1 MPRRLTTNVVWQY
14 KCGPIVEKV
23 QAVAA
28 KQELSLFQVSG
39 EPYEIGYRLGEIARP
54 DFAEYMEQSSA
65 WRAVRQWRGEPFVRA
80 LRDAA
85 RTHFPALL
93 AELDGMAAGLGWSA
107 EEVFLWNCRGELIH
121 HAPDGCTTLA
131 AVEGE
136 RRFIAHNEDG
146 DPFLRD
152 RCALVEVQPVGKPGF
167 VSFYYP
173 GSLPGHT
180 FAANRAGIAQAI
192 NNLRIRVPSAG
203 VPRMILARAMLDAGS
218 LDEALHMLR
227 TAPAASGF
235 HHTLGCAGDA
245 RLFSVEA
252 SARRCSVQ
260 SVSTL
265 AGHANHL
272 IHPGCEAEAQIVTN
286 SSRDR
291 QLRVDAWLPAL
302 ASPLKPA
309 ALLDVLQDRAP
320 SGLPIYRDD
329 PLDPDDEGTLATA
342 LFEIGG
348 AGVSMQVFRHG
359 QCDFDTFIARSASE
373 PTRA

>member
-1 MPRRLTTNVVWQY
+1 
-14 KCGPIVEKV
+14 V

-28 KQELSLFQVSG
+28 KQEFSVFQVSG

-54 DFAEYMEQSSA
+54 VFTEYMEQSSA
-65 WRAVRQWRGEPFVRA
+65 WRAVRKWRGEPFVQA

-131 AVEGE
+131 AVAGE

-146 DPFLRD
+146 DPFLGD

-192 NNLRIRVPSAG
+192 NNLRIRMPSAG
-203 VPRMILARAMLDAGS
+203 VPRMILARAVLDAGS
-218 LDEALHMLR
+218 LDEALHRLR

-252 SARRCSVQ
+252 SARRCAVQ

-265 AGHANHL
+265 AGHANHM
-272 IHPGCEAEAQIVTN
+272 IHPGCEAEAQIVTD

-291 QLRVDAWLPAL
+291 QLRVDALLPAL
-302 ASPLKPA
+302 ASPLQPA

-329 PLDPDDEGTLATA
+329 PLDPDDENTLATA

-348 AGVSMQVFRHG
+348 AGVSMKVFRHG
-359 QCDFDTFIARSASE
+359 QCDFDNFIARSASE
-373 PTRA
+373 PTGA